1 MSKTRYFLAQVG
13 NKTGYPLSQFLF
25 NIVPE
30 DLASVIRQGKEIQ
43 YIQSGKEEVK
53 TFLFVDGMVGYGEN
67 SKEMGKTNKT
77 PRTNK

>member
-1 MSKTRYFLAQVG
+1 MLRLGTKQ
-13 NKTGYPLSQFLF
+13 GYPLSQFLF
-25 NIVPE
+25 NIVLE

-43 YIQSGKEEVK
+43 CIQSGKEEVK